1 MPVTPEGASV
11 ARSEDDLAEAVR
23 AACLAAAVAAYEDA
37 GIQGLCPEGRWEA
50 AVAAIRRLDLPA
62 AASTAPDSHLQGGGP

>member
-1 MPVTPEGASV
+1 MV
-11 ARSEDDLAEAVR
+11 DLPEAVR

-50 AVAAIRRLDLPA
+50 AVAAIRRLDLAAVAPVDRSAQPA
-62 AASTAPDSHLQGGGP
+62 RARLPPAP